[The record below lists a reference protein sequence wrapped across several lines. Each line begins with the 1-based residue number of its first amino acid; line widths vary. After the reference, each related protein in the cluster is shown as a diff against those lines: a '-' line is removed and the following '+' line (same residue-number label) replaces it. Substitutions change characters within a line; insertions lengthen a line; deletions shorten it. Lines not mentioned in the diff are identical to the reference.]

1 MGGVNTAGKEVVCLQ
16 REGPVLHL
24 VEDDVQT
31 LLVIEVPF
39 IEGSLLNT
47 KFKNLKLNSRINFI

>member
-39 IEGSLLNT
+39 SEGSLLNT
-47 KFKNLKLNSRINFI
+47 KFKKLKTKV